1 MIELMYFLRE
11 VFQSCKF
18 FDIFE
23 NSLLDNRLV
32 NFLSGIFE
40 SWRVN

>member
-11 VFQSCKF
+11 VFPLCKF

-23 NSLLDNRLV
+23 NSLLGNRLV